1 MYIRYKTSI
10 IFLVFLGMTEV
21 GGIITTQL
29 PNHKNGSCGTVVNNV
44 QIKIVDPE
52 SGKVLGPNQSGEIWI
67 KTNKIMNGYYKNPD
81 ATKSTIDEEG
91 KEILSM

>member
-1 MYIRYKTSI
+1 MYIRYKILI
-10 IFLVFLGMTEV
+10 IFLVFLGMTE
-21 GGIITTQL
+21 GGNITMQL

-52 SGKVLGPNQSGEIWI
+52 SGRVLGPNQSGEIWI
-67 KTNKIMNGYYKNPD
+67 KTDKIMNGYYRNPD

-91 KEILSM
+91 KEILFV

>member
-21 GGIITTQL
+21 GGIIATQL
-29 PNHKNGSCGTVVNNV
+29 PNHKNGSCGTVVNNA

-52 SGKVLGPNQSGEIWI
+52 SGKVLGPNQSGEICI
-67 KTNKIMNGYYKNPD
+67 KTDKIMNGYYRNPD

-91 KEILSM
+91 KEILFV